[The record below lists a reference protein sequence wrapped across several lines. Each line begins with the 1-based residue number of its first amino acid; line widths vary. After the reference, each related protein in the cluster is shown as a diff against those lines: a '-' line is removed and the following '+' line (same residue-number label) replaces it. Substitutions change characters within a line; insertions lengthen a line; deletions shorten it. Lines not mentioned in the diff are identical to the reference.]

1 MLVFP
6 TMLERGGRNAPIS
19 GDQPM
24 RVLAVMALAM
34 LLAGCEGD
42 RIKQGKNAP
51 PEQRAAFGL
60 LA

>member
-1 MLVFP
+1 
-6 TMLERGGRNAPIS
+6 
-19 GDQPM
+19 M
-24 RVLAVMALAM
+24 RVLAVM

-42 RIKQGKNAP
+42 RIKQSKNAP